1 IDDAK
6 SWLAEKMPSGPYLF
20 DPDDLSDLP
29 LRQFAAEL
37 MREKLFLNLHQELPY
52 QLTVETESWTEKK
65 DGSVEIK
72 ITIYVMRDGHRGIIL
87 GKGGQTLKR
96 IGMSARRELQEMLE
110 RNVHLVSFVKVRK
123 DWMDDKDRYKS
134 WDLDFNA

>member
-1 IDDAK
+1 
-6 SWLAEKMPSGPYLF
+6 
-20 DPDDLSDLP
+20 
-29 LRQFAAEL
+29 
-37 MREKLFLNLHQELPY
+37 
-52 QLTVETESWTEKK
+52 
-65 DGSVEIK
+65 
-72 ITIYVMRDGHRGIIL
+72 MRDGHRGIIL

-123 DWMDDKDRYKS
+123 DWMDDKDRYTS